1 MSVERH
7 RLRPVRPRE
16 PAGASHPHH
25 PWRRFA
31 ALTDWSLE
39 WADLPEGVMG
49 LTCHRSRTVT
59 LALGMS
65 QAERRC
71 TIAHETA
78 HIERGPVAPHL
89 VRREELEID
98 RSVARLLI
106 PSVPRLVDALAW
118 AGGHL
123 ETAADALW
131 VDDYLLSVRLKMLTD
146 RELGSRDG
154 RLAGAVR

>member
-1 MSVERH
+1 M
-7 RLRPVRPRE
+7 RPRE

-31 ALTDWSLE
+31 ELTDWSLR
-39 WADLPEGVMG
+39 WAELPPGVMG
-49 LTCHRSRTVT
+49 RTCHRTKTVT

-78 HIERGPVAPHL
+78 HIERGPVVPQQVL
-89 VRREELEID
+89 REELEID
-98 RSVARLLI
+98 RTVARLLI
-106 PSVPRLVDALAW
+106 PSLPQLVDAMTW
-118 AGGHL
+118 SGGHL

-131 VDDYLLSVRLKMLTD
+131 VDDYLLAVRLGSLTD
-146 RELGSRDG
+146 RERSYVEG
-154 RLAGAVR
+154 RLTSLLR